1 VFGRFSTSVSFRGA
15 FRFASAGDLDA
26 AVSAIQDLIDGET
39 DDVATDLELH
49 RKGCELRVRVETQC
63 ARDEYLVYETL
74 IETLGTFASSGEVI
88 GEIDD
93 TITTY
98 GAIVEQPSRLGTIAA
113 SAMAWLPLVFAD
125 DLLVLA

>member
-1 VFGRFSTSVSFRGA
+1 M
-15 FRFASAGDLDA
+15 
-26 AVSAIQDLIDGET
+26 SAIQDLIDGEP
-39 DDVATDLELH
+39 DDVATELELR
-49 RKGCELRVRVETQC
+49 RKGCELRVRVETRC

-74 IETLGTFASSGEVI
+74 IETLATFAASGEVI

-98 GAIVEQPSRLGTIAA
+98 GAIVEQPSMIGKIAA
-113 SAMAWLPLVFAD
+113 SAVAWLPIVLAD